1 MEFRLCT
8 IDKDYIDYLRSDS
21 KLSNVF
27 DNKDDSDFVR
37 KYLGVVFRVGNY
49 YYYAPLSSP
58 KETDYKIVDGCR
70 VIRNDI
76 IPIIR
81 IAFEEDGCLRLKGTL
96 KLSNMIPVPADKISY
111 YDIEAEDDEY
121 YKALVTKEYI
131 ILKQKKEKI
140 LKNAKRL
147 YRQKTC
153 EHEIYTG
160 DVHKPGYLSAT
171 VDFKYAEQMHDK
183 YIQEHSAS

>member
-8 IDKDYIDYLRSDS
+8 IDKNYIDYLRSDS

-81 IAFEEDGCLRLKGTL
+81 I
-96 KLSNMIPVPADKISY
+96 
-111 YDIEAEDDEY
+111 
-121 YKALVTKEYI
+121 VTKEYI

-160 DVHKPGYLSAT
+160 NIHKPGYLSAT